1 MFSAPHIHPSIHPSV
16 SRACVAPLKTNPPLK
31 PPTDAGR
38 LACHLETGA
47 RAGSPSPEGR
57 RLDVTSPLHC
67 MQEEEEG
74 GGGHG
79 RAVIDGPRER
89 PCPATATLPAS
100 MLLPHTRD
108 GWSGREEREERARA
122 KSQCGRGGAFLSS
135 RIIKRRKPYGLAR
148 VICLAMTDNGWS
160 GWDCNVNRLH
170 LRITSSSSQTHRQRR
185 RRLCNIDS
193 PFPLPPLPLRRLGLA
208 RATVRASERVH

>member
-122 KSQCGRGGAFLSS
+122 RKASVGGEGHSS
-135 RIIKRRKPYGLAR
+135 A
-148 VICLAMTDNGWS
+148 VAS
-160 GWDCNVNRLH
+160 
-170 LRITSSSSQTHRQRR
+170 LREGSHM
-185 RRLCNIDS
+185 DS
-193 PFPLPPLPLRRLGLA
+193 PVSFALP
-208 RATVRASERVH
+208 

>member
-1 MFSAPHIHPSIHPSV
+1 MLFASSYWNNLENGREAAQRKRKRDGCFRRPTSIRPSV
-16 SRACVAPLKTNPPLK
+16 RPPCVRCTIENQSSIETVFCRRVGR
-31 PPTDAGR
+31 TDAGR
-38 LACHLETGA
+38 LACHLESEA

-100 MLLPHTRD
+100 MLLPHARD

-122 KSQCGRGGAFLSS
+122 KSQCGRGTLSQS
-135 RIIKRRKPYGLAR
+135 
-148 VICLAMTDNGWS
+148 
-160 GWDCNVNRLH
+160 H
-170 LRITSSSSQTHRQRR
+170 H
-185 RRLCNIDS
+185 
-193 PFPLPPLPLRRLGLA
+193 
-208 RATVRASERVH
+208 